1 MKVAYVRGGTTM
13 ANAIFQIGPYELK
26 NELGRGKT
34 GIVYEAIKPSDKQA
48 FAVKILHPNLTLEE
62 QVPSYLDKKLEQIS
76 RLNHPN
82 IVQILDYGQAEG
94 RYYIVLPRMPY
105 GSLMDQIAQY
115 GALNQLQAKA
125 ILENVLYG
133 LQYLHQ
139 LGLSHGNLHPG
150 NILIDSQG
158 VARIS
163 DFGVSELMS
172 EAQDLQSQSGGNK
185 PERLGKP
192 GYVAPELWRGDHP
205 DPQSDIFSLGC
216 IAHEMLTGKRP
227 FEAERPDQFQEQG
240 LQPKLALS
248 DELSQEWRAFIEKC
262 LAVDPLERYRSA
274 GAAFEDLRW
283 GLFAGANRLGKET
296 DVLKIDYED
305 GSEPDS
311 ETDLLHNRIEWIA
324 AQEDQPYVEQWYGLD
339 PYAPTPGQAL
349 EMQSMQKQRSSKTLT
364 ILLSVVVLLAVIV
377 GVLLLRTR
385 KQRVDLKDPNIR
397 IVLNDLVKAD
407 IHEIQLS
414 PDGKTIAIAS
424 SNGIYFYNSKT
435 LEEENAI
442 ANELDINS
450 IAWSPNGKFVVSGG
464 KDNTVR
470 LWNTKDGDEI
480 YQMLGHQKPINRVV
494 FSGDGLKIASG
505 SQDRTIRLWDTGTG
519 EELNSLSGHSG
530 PVNALAFSPDDET
543 LASGS
548 DDGTVRVWNV
558 ETGEQITE
566 FDTGA
571 EAVVMVEYTGD
582 GQQIYTG
589 YADEDTE
596 IWDLDTGERVQT
608 QEDDDP
614 DILDGLADE
623 EPLEPDVEVEQEAVI
638 EYGYA
643 EFSSFFLASEGFYLT
658 YDKTLWSLEKD
669 TDGNVLSLKKEP
681 NCKIFGFKVIGAA
694 GPEASSRYE
703 LKEFNGDTFEQYV
716 FSYKGNDEIERVTIT
731 EGPRKTSE
739 TNFGTTLF
747 LGEDLESCREQYWDV
762 VELSQKNMF
771 TMDEE
776 KKGIGMF
783 DYPIVYLK
791 DYNIWVYY
799 PYDGRKVQITF
810 DGGDFYSEKTLYSY
824 LFVSPSGEFI
834 AYMIDGIKYG
844 ITNLQTMETFYISK
858 SLGDRGKS
866 ESLVGWDKNDY
877 IYYETVDEGCD
888 PNYTPKGQKL
898 WRVHAPSQGSAELVY
913 EIPKPDIWPNEI
925 ERTIYITGKLYDSG
939 QYLELIPAA
948 CATGGFTREHILDI
962 ESGEIIKPLNASLND
977 YSVSNDERNIAIL
990 TIPDQDGTSTS
1001 YEKMI
1006 EIVDSNTKQI
1016 KRTISTEG
1024 YPIIFKG
1031 WSFDDKYLAYSE
1043 TVEPYTYYYDSDQVY
1058 RTQLLEID
1066 NVDSSYKLDSDF
1078 KNFSRWSPYDHSYIA
1093 TIHPDPQNYY
1103 LVEIWLYYLDGS
1115 EPILVDQSTGR
1126 FELDW

>member
-1 MKVAYVRGGTTM
+1 M

-34 GIVYEAIKPSDKQA
+34 GIVYEAIKPSDKQV

-94 RYYIVLPRMPY
+94 RYYIVSPKMPY

-172 EAQDLQSQSGGNK
+172 EAQDLQAQSGGNK

-192 GYVAPELWRGDHP
+192 GYIAPELRRGNHP

-470 LWNTKDGDEI
+470 LWNTKDDDEI

-571 EAVVMVEYTGD
+571 ETVVMVEYTGN

-589 YADEDTE
+589 YANEDTE
-596 IWDLDTGERVQT
+596 VWDLDTGERVQT

-623 EPLEPDVEVEQEAVI
+623 EPPFFAIVQDPTATMVRQNPTQVPAIPTQIPPTPTAIVPTNTPIIPTNTPLPAYASVEVGPS
-638 EYGYA
+638 Y
-643 EFSSFFLASEGFYLT
+643 YLT
-658 YDKTLWSLEKD
+658 YNSQLWKPIDSGGLQK
-669 TDGNVLSLKKEP
+669 LQLK
-681 NCKIFGFKVIGAA
+681 
-694 GPEASSRYE
+694 
-703 LKEFNGDTFEQYV
+703 
-716 FSYKGNDEIERVTIT
+716 NDEACTFNYDWGHGIDPDRFDVDFYYKTIGNT
-731 EGPRKTSE
+731 EFSITRWYYKSNLETVLYGYRANGRYISVEHHNALAISDECMALADEVMQLSE
-739 TNFGTTLF
+739 AKNFG
-747 LGEDLESCREQYWDV
+747 
-762 VELSQKNMF
+762 
-771 TMDEE
+771 
-776 KKGIGMF
+776 
-783 DYPIVYLK
+783 P
-791 DYNIWVYY
+791 
-799 PYDGRKVQITF
+799 
-810 DGGDFYSEKTLYSY
+810 
-824 LFVSPSGEFI
+824 
-834 AYMIDGIKYG
+834 
-844 ITNLQTMETFYISK
+844 
-858 SLGDRGKS
+858 
-866 ESLVGWDKNDY
+866 
-877 IYYETVDEGCD
+877 
-888 PNYTPKGQKL
+888 
-898 WRVHAPSQGSAELVY
+898 
-913 EIPKPDIWPNEI
+913 
-925 ERTIYITGKLYDSG
+925 
-939 QYLELIPAA
+939 
-948 CATGGFTREHILDI
+948 
-962 ESGEIIKPLNASLND
+962 
-977 YSVSNDERNIAIL
+977 
-990 TIPDQDGTSTS
+990 
-1001 YEKMI
+1001 
-1006 EIVDSNTKQI
+1006 
-1016 KRTISTEG
+1016 
-1024 YPIIFKG
+1024 
-1031 WSFDDKYLAYSE
+1031 
-1043 TVEPYTYYYDSDQVY
+1043 
-1058 RTQLLEID
+1058 
-1066 NVDSSYKLDSDF
+1066 
-1078 KNFSRWSPYDHSYIA
+1078 
-1093 TIHPDPQNYY
+1093 
-1103 LVEIWLYYLDGS
+1103 
-1115 EPILVDQSTGR
+1115 
-1126 FELDW
+1126 